1 MFSIKDAVRK
11 TVVAVSLAALTTS
24 FFAGCSQQPTVSDV
38 DLYPPSITTEV
49 STPYTEELTDDINPG
64 INDETHDANTFSIKY
79 KYWYDNPDVKETQ
92 DKALAE
98 ADPGGDNPNGETFL
112 GQHRTKSTN

>member
-11 TVVAVSLAALTTS
+11 TIVTVSLAALTTS

-92 DKALAE
+92 DKALARSE
-98 ADPGGDNPNGETFL
+98 ERRVGKECRSRWSPY
-112 GQHRTKSTN
+112 H